1 MAIKRYFNSN
11 QSGKTQKATKF
22 LFKFTK
28 FDTLNYCLQEPQLG
42 SAKTSFITSQN
53 QFKYMFKLDTWRH
66 RLGNNT
72 TRPDVDQHPKN
83 IVIVTPFCKTW
94 SFYIA
99 ATVVI
104 NIINSKMLGLRQSRE
119 KPHLDVLSDFRAN
132 QIFETS
138 L

>member
-1 MAIKRYFNSN
+1 MVKHKRLN
-11 QSGKTQKATKF
+11 KATKF

-42 SAKTSFITSQN
+42 SAKTSFIISQN
-53 QFKYMFKLDTWRH
+53 QLKYMFKLDKRRH
-66 RLGNNT
+66 RLGNNA

-83 IVIVTPFCKTW
+83 IVIDTPFCKTC
-94 SFYIA
+94 SSYIA

-119 KPHLDVLSDFRAN
+119 KPHLDVFSDIRAN